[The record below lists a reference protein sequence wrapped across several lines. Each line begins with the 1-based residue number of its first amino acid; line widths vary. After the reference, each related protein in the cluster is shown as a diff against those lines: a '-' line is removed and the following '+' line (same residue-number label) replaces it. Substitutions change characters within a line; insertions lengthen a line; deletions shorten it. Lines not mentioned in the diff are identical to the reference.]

1 MPEYYI
7 IKPKLR
13 TKRDTTS
20 EDTKQIHMDA
30 FGQKMQL
37 NLRKNTDF
45 EDRIKSM
52 KVLMAET
59 TGPGQLK
66 YHEPQVSTHYVNWII
81 IILNELS
88 Y

>member
-1 MPEYYI
+1 MPEYQVVH
-7 IKPKLR
+7 LR
-13 TKRDTTS
+13 SVAKRDISS

-45 EDRIKSM
+45 EDRVKSM

-66 YHEPQVSTHYVNWII
+66 YHEPQVSYPTLFLMHQ
-81 IILNELS
+81 
-88 Y
+88 